1 MCSDVHIPTMH
12 DSKFRIT
19 TFMDA
24 MKETNPDFIIELGDF
39 AEISDTDY
47 FKIWNSFHWDKFH
60 VIGNHETDGGHT
72 LAQALAVRKMKNSFY
87 SFDKCGFHFV
97 VLDGNDK
104 KDDNVKGYRQFIGK
118 PQIEWLEDDL
128 AKAVYPVIIF
138 SHQGLVTYQG
148 AEADYGIENGD
159 QVRKIIE
166 DHNTENPPKRVI
178 ACFNGHTHWDYVEK
192 INEIWYIHI
201 NSMAYN
207 WLGGSVT
214 QALGPDVAP
223 HEHAIFV
230 ERCAGRALLN
240 GDLLKPRIVRLEKTL
255 ALAVHPNPTRDQIR
269 FAWLDVTVALDARD
283 GAGLLKLAQHRLQLL
298 LPIGCQAQM
307 PEQFRHIR
315 RQVIF
320 ALQQMDDLVFHDLEY
335 GVAAETGWT
344 FRWSSAPVGHHYDR
358 WRGLDQHHLQE
369 VDERGGSRS

>member
-39 AEISDTDY
+39 AEVHDTDY

-72 LAQALAVRKMKNSFY
+72 LEQALEVRKMKNSFY

-104 KDDNVKGYRQFIGK
+104 KDDNVKGFRQFIGK
-118 PQIEWLEDDL
+118 PQMEWLEDDL
-128 AKAVYPVIIF
+128 AKAAYPVVIF

-159 QVRKIIE
+159 QVQKIIE
-166 DHNTENPPKRVI
+166 DHNTENPRKRVI

-207 WLGGSVT
+207 WLGDSYT
-214 QALGPDVAP
+214 
-223 HEHAIFV
+223 
-230 ERCAGRALLN
+230 
-240 GDLLKPRIVRLEKTL
+240 K
-255 ALAVHPNPTRDQIR
+255 IR
-269 FAWLDVTVALDARD
+269 YS
-283 GAGLLKLAQHRLQLL
+283 K
-298 LPIGCQAQM
+298 
-307 PEQFRHIR
+307 
-315 RQVIF
+315 
-320 ALQQMDDLVFHDLEY
+320 
-335 GVAAETGWT
+335 
-344 FRWSSAPVGHHYDR
+344 
-358 WRGLDQHHLQE
+358 E
-369 VDERGGSRS
+369 VDQNFKWIKYTAPYKDPLFTTVVISTKGWIKISGKKTEWVGPSPFELGYPERMKKYIRPAITQRTLKF

>member
-72 LAQALAVRKMKNSFY
+72 LEQALEVRKMKNSFY

-118 PQIEWLEDDL
+118 PQIEWLKDDL
-128 AKAVYPVIIF
+128 AKAAYPVVIF

-166 DHNTENPPKRVI
+166 NYNTENPRKRVI

-207 WLGGSVT
+207 WLGDSYT
-214 QALGPDVAP
+214 
-223 HEHAIFV
+223 
-230 ERCAGRALLN
+230 
-240 GDLLKPRIVRLEKTL
+240 K
-255 ALAVHPNPTRDQIR
+255 IR
-269 FAWLDVTVALDARD
+269 YS
-283 GAGLLKLAQHRLQLL
+283 K
-298 LPIGCQAQM
+298 
-307 PEQFRHIR
+307 
-315 RQVIF
+315 
-320 ALQQMDDLVFHDLEY
+320 
-335 GVAAETGWT
+335 
-344 FRWSSAPVGHHYDR
+344 
-358 WRGLDQHHLQE
+358 E
-369 VDERGGSRS
+369 VDQNFKWIKYTAPYKDPLFTTVVISTKGWIKISGKKTEWVGPSPFELGYPEKMRKYIRPSITQRTLKFKI

>member
-118 PQIEWLEDDL
+118 PQIEWLKDDL
-128 AKAVYPVIIF
+128 AKAAYPVVIF

-159 QVRKIIE
+159 QVQKIIE
-166 DHNTENPPKRVI
+166 DHNTENPRKRVI

-192 INEIWYIHI
+192 INEVWYIHI

-207 WLGGSVT
+207 WLGDSYT
-214 QALGPDVAP
+214 
-223 HEHAIFV
+223 
-230 ERCAGRALLN
+230 
-240 GDLLKPRIVRLEKTL
+240 K
-255 ALAVHPNPTRDQIR
+255 IR
-269 FAWLDVTVALDARD
+269 YS
-283 GAGLLKLAQHRLQLL
+283 K
-298 LPIGCQAQM
+298 
-307 PEQFRHIR
+307 
-315 RQVIF
+315 
-320 ALQQMDDLVFHDLEY
+320 
-335 GVAAETGWT
+335 
-344 FRWSSAPVGHHYDR
+344 
-358 WRGLDQHHLQE
+358 E
-369 VDERGGSRS
+369 VDQNFKWIKYTAPYKDPLFTTVVISTKGWIKISGKKTEWVGPSPFELGYPEKMRKYIRPSITQRTLKFKI